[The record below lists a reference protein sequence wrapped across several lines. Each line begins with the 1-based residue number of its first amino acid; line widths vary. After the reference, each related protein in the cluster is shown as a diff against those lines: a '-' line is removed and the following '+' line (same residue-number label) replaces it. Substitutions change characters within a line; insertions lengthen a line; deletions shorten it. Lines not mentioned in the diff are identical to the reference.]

1 MTTGRRPGPST
12 SRQAI
17 LDAAREQ
24 FAAKGY
30 RAATM
35 RTIAAAAGVDTA
47 LIRHF
52 FGTKDT
58 LFAASLDV
66 PRESTERIVA
76 ALSSA
81 APGIGQRFARTYLEL
96 WEDPTSG
103 QPLQAMVRSAIADP
117 EAAELLRGYL
127 RTNVVDVITPG
138 MEVDQPAFRVGLAA
152 SHLLGAAIGRH
163 VVAIEPLASTDFEV
177 LVNTVAPLIEHYLL
191 GDLHQSA
198 TDETPP
204 SAVRAAGER

>member
-1 MTTGRRPGPST
+1 MGRRRGPST

-66 PRESTERIVA
+66 PRETTGHIIA
-76 ALSSA
+76 ALSSP
-81 APGIGQRFARTYLEL
+81 APGIGVRFARTYLEL

-103 QPLQAMVRSAIADP
+103 QALQAMVRSAIADP

-127 RTNVVDVITPG
+127 HTNVMDATTPG
-138 MEVDQPAFRVGLAA
+138 MGEDQPAFRISLAA
-152 SHLLGAAIGRH
+152 SHLLGAAIARH
-163 VVAIEPLASTDFEV
+163 IVAIEPLASADFEV
-177 LVNTVAPLIEHYLL
+177 VVDTVAPVIEHYLL
-191 GDLHQSA
+191 GDLDQSPP
-198 TDETPP
+198 DGDPP
-204 SAVRAAGER
+204 SEGRVVGER